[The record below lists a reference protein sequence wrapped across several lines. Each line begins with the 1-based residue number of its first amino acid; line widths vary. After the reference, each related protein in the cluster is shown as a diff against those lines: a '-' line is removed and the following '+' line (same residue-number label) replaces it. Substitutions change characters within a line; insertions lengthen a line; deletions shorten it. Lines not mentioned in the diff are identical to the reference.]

1 MQSGGEE
8 DGTAHI
14 ARDADHSVRDCE
26 AASIPVLDDVPIR
39 IVMAVAVV
47 ATTGRCA
54 TAARCGSE

>member
-39 IVMAVAVV
+39 HVMAVV

-54 TAARCGSE
+54 ARCRSE